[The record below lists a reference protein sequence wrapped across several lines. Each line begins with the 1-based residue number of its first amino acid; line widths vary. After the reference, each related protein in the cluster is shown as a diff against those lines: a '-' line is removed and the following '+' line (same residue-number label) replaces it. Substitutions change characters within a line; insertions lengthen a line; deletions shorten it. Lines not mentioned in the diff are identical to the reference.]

1 MFLRSNEAVGH
12 LISLKTTNPKHIS
25 GAGFQ
30 GESKPG
36 VEKSFGDVL
45 ISAFNDVNDVQ
56 VKTTELNEQMITD
69 PDSVNV
75 HDVTIALAE
84 ANLALSITKGVVDRA
99 IRAYK
104 EIISIR

>member
-1 MFLRSNEAVGH
+1 MFLGPNQALGH
-12 LISLKTTNPKHIS
+12 VVSLKTTHPKHITES
-25 GAGFQ
+25 GFQ
-30 GESKPG
+30 SESKPG

-45 ISAFNDVNDVQ
+45 ISAFNNVNDLQ
-56 VKTTELNEQMITD
+56 GKTNVLSEQMLTN

-84 ANLALSITKGVVDRA
+84 ANLAVSMTKAVVDRA

-104 EIISIR
+104 EIISTR